1 MSKTVKNMLEEAF
14 AKVPMVEPKEAMEW
28 LNDSDTIFVD
38 VRDTL
43 SIQDT
48 GKVKGAIHAE
58 RGMIEF
64 FADQEHELGKEEMKP
79 EKRVILYCGAGG
91 QAALAGKTL
100 MDMGYEK
107 VFNVGSFKGWKDA
120 GGPTD

>member
-1 MSKTVKNMLEEAF
+1 MLEEAF

-28 LNDSDTIFVD
+28 LNDADTIFVD

-100 MDMGYEK
+100 IDMGYQK

>member
-1 MSKTVKNMLEEAF
+1 
-14 AKVPMVEPKEAMEW
+14 
-28 LNDSDTIFVD
+28 
-38 VRDTL
+38 
-43 SIQDT
+43 
-48 GKVKGAIHAE
+48 
-58 RGMIEF
+58 MIEF

-107 VFNVGSFKGWKDA
+107 VLNVGSFKGWKDA